1 LHYTVLYSQSPK
13 CQRELVACA
22 SELDVHLNRIDR
34 VLSVRWVASSCRT
47 VMAVWRS
54 YAALHE
60 HFVRK
65 STDPTLDG
73 RERCKFEG
81 LAKKLKS
88 PVFVKNMGLMLD
100 ALEELS
106 DLSLALQR
114 VDVTL
119 SSATKLISRQVAVFS
134 ARTACES
141 EHYSEACQAVA
152 SGEFKG
158 VTLLCVARVCPRNY
172 LSCRDIKIILISQ
185 WFSKLAIG
193 WKRTCDDIRF
203 YGVNLHFV
211 LTAIYTSVCVL
222 CDNSANTFKLSFL
235 MLCVIFV
242 YVVMLPWQN

>member
-1 LHYTVLYSQSPK
+1 MPLSLQHRLTTSKFFWTLCLHYTVLYSQSPK

-65 STDPTLDG
+65 STDPTLGG

-114 VDVTL
+114 ADVTL

-134 ARTACES
+134 PRTACES
-141 EHYSEACQAVA
+141 ERYC
-152 SGEFKG
+152 
-158 VTLLCVARVCPRNY
+158 
-172 LSCRDIKIILISQ
+172 LSNALQ
-185 WFSKLAIG
+185 WQQTQFLFSP
-193 WKRTCDDIRF
+193 F
-203 YGVNLHFV
+203 F
-211 LTAIYTSVCVL
+211 
-222 CDNSANTFKLSFL
+222 
-235 MLCVIFV
+235 
-242 YVVMLPWQN
+242 